1 MAVGT
6 RARLLMMRF
15 GVAGVARGVVVLV
28 VVLALACVLLV
39 ARFLVP
45 KGVTLERASEEEQVE
60 EVVQSEEPEEAEV
73 EQVIVHVDG
82 AVAFPGVYELAAGSR
97 ANDAVLAAGG
107 PSEGADTSA
116 LNLAAPLSDGEKIY
130 VPREGE
136 AADASV
142 PAVAQEG
149 APVNLNTA
157 TAAELDELPGIGES
171 TAAAIIEDR
180 EQNGPFATPEDLMR
194 VSGIGE
200 KKYER
205 LEGLVCV

>member
-1 MAVGT
+1 M
-6 RARLLMMRF
+6 RRF
-15 GVAGVARGVVVLV
+15 GVTGATRGVVPLV
-28 VVLALACVLLV
+28 AVLALAGVLL
-39 ARFLVP
+39 AAHFLAP
-45 KGVTLERASEEEQVE
+45 KGVTLERASEEEQTE
-60 EVVQSEEPEEAEV
+60 EVPQSEEPQEAEADWA
-73 EQVIVHVDG
+73 IVHVDG
-82 AVAFPGVYELAAGSR
+82 AVASPGVYELAAGSR
-97 ANDAVLAAGG
+97 VNDAVAAAGG
-107 PSEGADTSA
+107 LSEGADTSA
-116 LNLAAPLSDGEKIY
+116 LNLAAPLADGEKIY

-136 AADASV
+136 PTDASAPV
-142 PAVAQEG
+142 VSQEG